1 MIEKLVY
8 KVIGTPSERRI
19 KELDPILNEINHL
32 EQQCEQM
39 ADEDFPKRTDELRE
53 LIKERLGTFG
63 DTATDDEKKELYK
76 EAIREILPEAF
87 AMAREASRRTIG
99 LRHFDVQMIG
109 GMMLNDGG
117 IAEMRTG
124 EGKTLVATCPA
135 FLNGLAGRGVHIVTV
150 NDYLAKRDSEWMGPV
165 FNFLGLS
172 VGYVAH
178 DMDNE
183 VRRGNYDK
191 DITYVTNNEI
201 GFDYLRDNMVVHA
214 EDRVMRP
221 LHYAIIDEVDSILI
235 DEARTPLIIS
245 GPAEESTDRYT
256 TIEKIV
262 PHLNIR
268 KITEEDEVQAKYSG
282 EDLGKGYDAII
293 DEKNHNATLTDDG
306 IAKCEKL
313 LGIENLYDDL
323 SGAWVHHITQSLRA
337 HHLYKRD
344 VDYVV
349 KEGECVIVDEFT
361 GRLMPGRRWSEGLH
375 QAVEA
380 KEKLPPR
387 EENQTLATVTFQ
399 NFFKMYLKLG
409 GMTGTAMTEADEF
422 HQIYKLGVVEMP
434 TNRPNARAD
443 EPDIIFLNQRGKWRA
458 IVDDITENWKRGRPV
473 LVGTRSIEKSEMLAT
488 MLREKGIPHQVL
500 NAKYHEQEASII
512 SQAGKKGTVTI
523 ATNMAGRGTDIVLGG
538 LPPDAPAQKE
548 IVELGGLYVMGT
560 ERHDA
565 RRIDNQLRG
574 RCGRQGDPGE
584 TRFYLALDD
593 ELMRLF
599 GSDKIQSLMERFG
612 MTEDEPIES
621 PLVSK
626 QIAGAQHRVET
637 HNFDIRKQLID
648 YDNVM
653 NKQREVVY
661 GLRNQVLDG
670 DNLRPLLKAMIE
682 EDVEELVGH
691 CCPKGAYPEAWDMI
705 TLADH
710 FRRVYDIEYV
720 IPDDELKTL
729 TRDDIEKEL
738 KEECLAAYEDR
749 DKEFEGYNFR
759 DIEKMVLLQIIDQV
773 WKNHLYDLDNVKK
786 YIHLRA
792 YGQKDPKIEYQ
803 KETFSLFQIMLD
815 RTRQQTL
822 EYLFRIQ
829 APKQPQMPYTRQA
842 TALHPDPDAPEADE
856 LGGDFDSNG
865 TVSPPTGRSILQRGP
880 NDQPRPEI
888 KKIGRNDPCPCGS
901 GKKYKKCHAKI

>member
-1 MIEKLVY
+1 MIEELVY
-8 KVIGTPSERRI
+8 KVIGTPSQRRI
-19 KELDPILNEINHL
+19 KELDPILNEINFF
-32 EQQCEQM
+32 EEKIQRM
-39 ADEDFPKRTDELRE
+39 SDEDFPKRTEELKGIIE
-53 LIKERLGTFG
+53 ERLAALGENSTE
-63 DTATDDEKKELYK
+63 DEKKEAYK
-76 EAIREILPEAF
+76 EALREILPEAF
-87 AMAREASRRTIG
+87 ALVREASKRSIG
-99 LRHFDVQMIG
+99 LRHFDVQMVG
-109 GMMLNDGG
+109 GMVLNNGG

-124 EGKTLVATCPA
+124 EGKTLVATCPVY
-135 FLNGLAGRGVHIVTV
+135 LNALAGKGVHIVTV

-165 FNFLGLS
+165 FRFLGMS
-172 VGYVAH
+172 VGFVQH

-183 VRRGNYDK
+183 DRRENYNR

-201 GFDYLRDNMVVHA
+201 GFDYLRDNMVVRA
-214 EDRVMRP
+214 EDRVLRP
-221 LHYAIIDEVDSILI
+221 LHYAVIDEVDSILI

-245 GPAEESTDRYT
+245 GPAEESTDRYV

-262 PHLNIR
+262 PHLVIR
-268 KITEEDEVQAKYSG
+268 KITEEDEVQAKYTG
-282 EDLGKGYDAII
+282 EDLGKGFDAVI
-293 DEKNHNATLTDDG
+293 DEKNHNATLTDQG

-313 LGIENLYDDL
+313 LGLENLYDDL
-323 SGAWVHHITQSLRA
+323 SGAWVHHITQALRA

-349 KEGECVIVDEFT
+349 KDGEVVIVDEFT

-422 HQIYKLGVVEMP
+422 HEIYKLGVVEIP
-434 TNRPNARAD
+434 TNRPNSRTD
-443 EPDIIFLNQRGKWRA
+443 EPDIVFLNQRGKWRA
-458 IVDDITENWKRGRPV
+458 IVEDITASWKRGRPV

-523 ATNMAGRGTDIVLGG
+523 ATNMAGRGTDIVLSGN
-538 LPPDAPAQKE
+538 PPDPVEQKHILGE
-548 IVELGGLYVMGT
+548 GGLYVMGT

-574 RCGRQGDPGE
+574 RCGRQGDPGQ

-599 GSDKIQSLMERFG
+599 GSDKIQGLMQRFG

-621 PLVSK
+621 PLVSR
-626 QIAGAQHRVET
+626 QIEGAQRRVET

-661 GLRNQVLDG
+661 GLRNKVLDG
-670 DNLRPLLKAMIE
+670 SDMRPLISRMIE
-682 EDVEELVGH
+682 EDVEDIVARF
-691 CCPKGAYPEAWDMI
+691 CPKSAYPEAWDMVS
-705 TLADH
+705 LADH
-710 FRRVYDIEYV
+710 MRRIYDIEYEV
-720 IPDDELKTL
+720 EADELRTL
-729 TRDDIEKEL
+729 THEGIDQEL
-738 KEECLAAYEDR
+738 KEECLAAYADR
-749 DKEFEGYNFR
+749 DKDFSGYNFR
-759 DIEKMVLLQIIDQV
+759 DIEKMVLLQIIDQI
-773 WKNHLYDLDNVKK
+773 WKNHLYDLDQMKK

-803 KETFSLFQIMLD
+803 KETFALFETMLD

-829 APKQPQMPYTRQA
+829 APKQPPKPFVRQA
-842 TALHPDPDAPEADE
+842 VALHPDPDAPDADSE
-856 LGGDFDSNG
+856 TGDSNANG
-865 TVSPPTGRSILQRGP
+865 AAPPPPGRSILQKAPGESE
-880 NDQPRPEI
+880 RPEI

-901 GKKYKKCHAKI
+901 GKKYKKCHGIA